1 MKRAIH
7 ESTRHFVWENL
18 GARRRR
24 SPHKR
29 RWYVL
34 LMAWECLSCWCA
46 SSESGYDVEQRA
58 WHGIKRYGYSSL
70 IKGKTDCWIGDGTY
84 TPWFGTWHVEDT
96 CGFPSSGLHMRLDR
110 MSPRILNL
118 ILSGNCARSIIR
130 SMSLHNMALRSD
142 RGQTLGSTNCFCYA
156 RESLWKNDGQISDS
170 GHRSFIGYY
179 VGIAQGTREDIDE
192 WRGV

>member
-1 MKRAIH
+1 MFCWWH
-7 ESTRHFVWENL
+7 ENAYPADARQVNL
-18 GARRRR
+18 DMMWSRE
-24 SPHKR
+24 PDT
-29 RWYVL
+29 VL
-34 LMAWECLSCWCA
+34 SAMGTVV
-46 SSESGYDVEQRA
+46 SS
-58 WHGIKRYGYSSL
+58 
-70 IKGKTDCWIGDGTY
+70 KGKLIAGDGTY

-179 VGIAQGTREDIDE
+179 VGIAQGIREDIDE